1 LASLFKRQRHISN
14 ADTGH
19 DRPPSSGGSP
29 STRTKYAR
37 IRVVDAGVRTPQIHP
52 DDTDSRLSSLVEVE
66 PVPFILILEQLY
78 WGVLPASLLPT
89 ICFLVPVL
97 LAAAIA
103 IPPIIAYLDP
113 FVRQAREDL
122 KSKVSLEKK
131 GQ

>member
-1 LASLFKRQRHISN
+1 M
-14 ADTGH
+14 
-19 DRPPSSGGSP
+19 
-29 STRTKYAR
+29 TRTKYAR
-37 IRVVDAGVRTPQIHP
+37 IRVVDAGVPTPQIHP
-52 DDTDSRLSSLVEVE
+52 GLSNLVVAG

-97 LAAAIA
+97 LAAAMT
-103 IPPIIAYLDP
+103 IPPIVAYLDP

-122 KSKVSLEKK
+122 KSKASSEKK